1 MGNDNTKEATQ
12 NGDQDVT
19 IIENQEVHTG
29 LLEDHDWKL
38 NLILI
43 IVTTQ
48 LIIGILNILR
58 KQWKKAALKA
68 AKSVAAL
75 DV

>member
-1 MGNDNTKEATQ
+1 MGNDNSKKPTQ

-29 LLEDHDWKL
+29 LLEDYDWKI

-43 IVTTQ
+43 ISTIQ
-48 LIIGILNILR
+48 LLIGILTILR
-58 KQWKKAALKA
+58 KQWKKTAIKA